1 VKLDQMPQVKVT
13 RPTDDRYSELLT
25 PSKVIFTSR
34 DSTVFEIRR
43 LWKKTQQDFLT
54 IGRWLIAAK
63 QALPHGEFDDMV
75 ERDLP
80 FSPSVARQLRTVA
93 EFVEE
98 GSIPRERLPDSYSTI
113 YQIATLPEPL
123 RAQAQEKGL
132 LRPDVTRTELLDL
145 KRRAKVV
152 PPASAPAKSPATLLS
167 KDALVERRRTLVAEL
182 LEIRRQLRA
191 MG

>member
-1 VKLDQMPQVKVT
+1 VKLDQMPQVKVA

-25 PSKVIFTSR
+25 PSKIIFTSR
-34 DSTVFEIRR
+34 DSAVSEIRR
-43 LWKKTQQDFLT
+43 LWKKTQQDFLI

-63 QALPHGEFDDMV
+63 LALPHGEFDDMV

-98 GSIPRERLPDSYSTI
+98 GSIPREQLPDSYSTI

-123 RAQAQEKGL
+123 RAQAREKGL
-132 LRPDVTRTELLDL
+132 LRPNVTRTELLNL
-145 KRRAKVV
+145 KRSVKVP
-152 PPASAPAKSPATLLS
+152 PPASAPTKSPTTPIS
-167 KDALVERRRTLVAEL
+167 KDALIERRRALVVEL
-182 LEIRRQLRA
+182 LEIRRQLRSL
-191 MG
+191 G

>member
-1 VKLDQMPQVKVT
+1 VKLDQMPQVKVA
-13 RPTDDRYSELLT
+13 RPTDDRYSDLLS
-25 PSKVIFTSR
+25 PSEVIFTSR
-34 DSTVFEIRR
+34 DSTVSEIRR

-54 IGRWLIAAK
+54 IGRWLLAAK
-63 QALPHGEFDDMV
+63 QALPHGEFDEMV

-93 EFVEE
+93 EFVGA

-123 RAQAQEKGL
+123 RAQAHEKGL

-145 KRRAKVV
+145 KRSAK
-152 PPASAPAKSPATLLS
+152 ASHAVTASVTSPVIPTS
-167 KDALVERRRTLVAEL
+167 KDALLARRRALLAEL
-182 LEIRRQLRA
+182 LEIRRQLRDI
-191 MG
+191 G